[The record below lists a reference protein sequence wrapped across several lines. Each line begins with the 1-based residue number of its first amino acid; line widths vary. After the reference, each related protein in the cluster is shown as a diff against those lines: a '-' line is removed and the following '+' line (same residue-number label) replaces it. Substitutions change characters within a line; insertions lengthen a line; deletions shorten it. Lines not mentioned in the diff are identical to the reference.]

1 MPTPKLAAAS
11 AFRSYDGLELA
22 YHVVGTG
29 KPLVCLAGGPMRA
42 SAYFGDLGGLSAHR
56 QLVML
61 DLRGTGDSAH
71 PTDTATYRCDRQVAD
86 VEALREALGLDRID
100 VLAHSAG
107 SSLAALYLT
116 HHAHRVGD
124 LVLITPAPR
133 ALGVQPTEQD
143 TLAAAELRKH
153 EPWFPEAF
161 AALEAI
167 WRGEDSDENWAKIV
181 PFSYGRWD
189 AQAQAHAAADDV
201 QGNQAAAAIYG
212 SAGAFDG
219 TAIRKAFAARMEPV
233 LILGGA
239 ADGWPSPR
247 VCTEYAALFPSAELA
262 LQPAAGHFPWLDDPA
277 WFTRTVA
284 SFLTHSPETAPAA

>member
-1 MPTPKLAAAS
+1 MIILACAPSTALTPVPRQA
-11 AFRSYDGLELA
+11 
-22 YHVVGTG
+22 
-29 KPLVCLAGGPMRA
+29 MRA
-42 SAYFGDLGGLSAHR
+42 LHPQFVCQSRSR
-56 QLVML
+56 
-61 DLRGTGDSAH
+61 LRPCPLPDPPPAPCRRSG
-71 PTDTATYRCDRQVAD
+71 AD
-86 VEALREALGLDRID
+86 
-100 VLAHSAG
+100 HSG
-107 SSLAALYLT
+107 
-116 HHAHRVGD
+116 
-124 LVLITPAPR
+124 PR

-167 WRGEDSDENWAKIV
+167 WRGEDSDENWAKIL

-189 AQAQAHAAADDV
+189 AQAQAHAAADDA
-201 QGNQAAAAIYG
+201 QGNRAAAAIYG

-277 WFTRTVA
+277 WFTRSVA
-284 SFLTHSPETAPAA
+284 SFLAHSPETAPAA